1 MTETMNWNKI
11 VLGEKEVNIPPRF
24 KWVAMDQDG
33 CWWAYI
39 SRPYISHDKFWGNIN
54 SEKIWIG
61 FIDYKAPDWK
71 KSVRKI

>member
-33 CWWAYI
+33 CWFAFTSDLIFPMI
-39 SRPYISHDKFWGNIN
+39 SFGGI
-54 SEKIWIG
+54 
-61 FIDYKAPDWK
+61 
-71 KSVRKI
+71 